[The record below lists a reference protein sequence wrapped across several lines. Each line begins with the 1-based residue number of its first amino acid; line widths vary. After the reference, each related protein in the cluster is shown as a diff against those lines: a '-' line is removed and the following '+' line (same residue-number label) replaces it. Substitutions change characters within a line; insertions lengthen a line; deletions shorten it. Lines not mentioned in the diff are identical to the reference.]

1 MITYFSLTDLTDLT
15 RSHARST
22 EISQDLLTW
31 PDLTFNVWLTSDIWH
46 LVLTLVTTD
55 LLLWQHLTIFCLVP
69 FATLAGQWQS
79 PGGPGPAIRLPS
91 KAFTFSSLPSS
102 CREGLIQGPSMT
114 SQVPQP
120 TCYRSKLGS
129 LTNQWQDLRY
139 GKKKI
144 YIYILID
151 WQHLRLNVDDISRCE
166 KAEKAASQ
174 QRALPPAAF
183 SLLHSGSIAFSS

>member
-79 PGGPGPAIRLPS
+79 PGGPGPAMRLPS

-102 CREGLIQGPSMT
+102 CPEGLIQGPSMT

-139 GKKKI
+139 GKKKNI
-144 YIYILID
+144 YIYID
-151 WQHLRLNVDDISRCE
+151 WLATSEAECWWHFQVWEGWEGGFPAKGSSTSRLFTSSLRLNCI
-166 KAEKAASQ
+166 
-174 QRALPPAAF
+174 
-183 SLLHSGSIAFSS
+183 